1 MLNVIYRM
9 KTLSYY
15 AYTDIQ
21 NHLEKM
27 TLKGWMLEKIGS
39 FFWKY
44 RRTEPKQ
51 LHFCAYYFPDASEFD
66 PHPSDTQKE
75 FFAACEELG
84 WKLAASSAQM
94 QIFYNEEEYPAPIEA
109 DARVQLEAIQKSM
122 KKHYLPSTY
131 ALLAIGLMQF
141 AFSKAMFTLLLSN
154 PSSFL
159 SNLPRLTSFF
169 CWGTV
174 IFLSILELSTY
185 HLWLRR
191 AEKSTR
197 SAHALP
203 ESHGHTY
210 TQLFLMIA
218 VIVIFLLWYNSITSV
233 ERKVRTLVTFIHCIL
248 VINIV
253 NFIKWLLRRLN
264 VPAKYAGSIV
274 IVSAFVVAFALVGHI
289 SHISAMILNALN
301 IH

>member
-1 MLNVIYRM
+1 
-9 KTLSYY
+9 
-15 AYTDIQ
+15 
-21 NHLEKM
+21 
-27 TLKGWMLEKIGS
+27 
-39 FFWKY
+39 
-44 RRTEPKQ
+44 
-51 LHFCAYYFPDASEFD
+51 
-66 PHPSDTQKE
+66 
-75 FFAACEELG
+75 
-84 WKLAASSAQM
+84 
-94 QIFYNEEEYPAPIEA
+94 
-109 DARVQLEAIQKSM
+109 
-122 KKHYLPSTY
+122 
-131 ALLAIGLMQF
+131 MQF

-233 ERKVRTLVTFIHCIL
+233 ERKVRTLVTFIYCIL

-253 NFIKWLLRRLN
+253 NFIKWLLRHLN

>member
-9 KTLSYY
+9 ETLSYY

-27 TLKGWMLEKIGS
+27 ALKGWMLEKIGS

-174 IFLSILELSTY
+174 IFLSILELSTC
-185 HLWLRR
+185 HLWLR
-191 AEKSTR
+191 
-197 SAHALP
+197 HP
-203 ESHGHTY
+203 
-210 TQLFLMIA
+210 
-218 VIVIFLLWYNSITSV
+218 
-233 ERKVRTLVTFIHCIL
+233 FI
-248 VINIV
+248 
-253 NFIKWLLRRLN
+253 
-264 VPAKYAGSIV
+264 
-274 IVSAFVVAFALVGHI
+274 
-289 SHISAMILNALN
+289 
-301 IH
+301 